1 MSLSRP
7 WKVVL
12 VTSLAVY
19 LVALDVTIVNIAF
32 PDLTRSFPDTS
43 PTTLAWVLSG
53 YSIAFA
59 ASLLAAGRLADR
71 YGRRRIFFTGLAVFS
86 GASAAC
92 GLAPSPET
100 LIAARVVQA
109 IGGALVFPSS
119 LALLLPEFPVHRRSA
134 AIGIWGAVGGV
145 AAATG
150 PSLGSVLVDWIS
162 WRAVFF
168 VNVPVTVIGWLAGRR
183 LLVESSDPD
192 ANRLPDILGAVLGTA
207 AVATLTLGIVQGDEW
222 GYGDTRVVTAF
233 AAALVLGPLFV
244 LRCARHESPILD
256 LALFRM
262 RFFTVANTA
271 GFLFSIGFFAMLFVN
286 INFLTRVWGWSIL
299 MSGVAFT
306 PGPLMAA
313 AFAGPA
319 GRLADRYGHARVV
332 VPGTALFV
340 LGMLI
345 YITSVGTEPN
355 YWQVYLPASL
365 LVGAGVGF
373 TISTISSASTAFL
386 PPTRY
391 AMGSAFH
398 ATTRQV
404 GAALG
409 IAVAVAV
416 LSDALAV
423 GQGGAQAVDVMR
435 TFDRAWI
442 LLASAVALSGLV
454 MAAFYRRP
462 AGVPTAAVPADV
474 ADAADAVAGARAAT
488 TAG

>member
-1 MSLSRP
+1 MALSRP

-12 VTSLAVY
+12 VTSAAVY

-32 PDLTRSFPDTS
+32 PDLTRSFPETS
-43 PTTLAWVLSG
+43 PAALAWVLSA

-92 GLAPSPET
+92 GLAPSPEL
-100 LIAARVVQA
+100 LIAGRVVQA

-150 PSLGSVLVDWIS
+150 PSLGSLLVDWIS

-168 VNVPVTVIGWLAGRR
+168 VNLPVTVAAWLAGRR

-192 ANRLPDILGAVLGTA
+192 ADRLPDVVGGLLGTA
-207 AVATLTLGIVQGDEW
+207 AVAAFVLGIVQGDEW
-222 GYGDTRVVTAF
+222 GYTDGRVVGAF
-233 AAALVLGPLFV
+233 AATFVLGPLFV
-244 LRCARHESPILD
+244 LRCARHHAPILD

-262 RFFTVANTA
+262 RFFTVANIA
-271 GFLFSIGFFAMLFVN
+271 ILLFSIGFFAMLFVN

-299 MSGVAFT
+299 TAGLAFT

-313 AFAGPA
+313 ATAGPA

-332 VPGTALFV
+332 VPGTVLFV
-340 LGMLI
+340 AGMLI
-345 YITSVGTEPN
+345 YVAAVGAEPN
-355 YWQVYLPASL
+355 YLPVYLPASL

-373 TISTISSASTAFL
+373 TISTISSAATAFL

-391 AMGSAFH
+391 AMGSAFQ
-398 ATTRQV
+398 ATTRQI
-404 GAALG
+404 GAAMG

-416 LSDALAV
+416 LGDVLAV
-423 GQGGAQAVDVMR
+423 GRQVAPDEAMR

-442 LLASAVALSGLV
+442 VLAVAVALSGVV

-462 AGVPTAAVPADV
+462 EVIPAAPPGAGTEPAPAAATATAAGTY
-474 ADAADAVAGARAAT
+474 AG
-488 TAG
+488 